1 MLFALLISPVVP
13 HVPTHLTLPDFV
25 ILATLGEGHNCEL
38 SHSHRAA
45 DASSRTVSHSLKGPE
60 YALSH
65 YSK

>member
-1 MLFALLISPVVP
+1 MLFALLISPSVP

-25 ILATLGEGHNCEL
+25 TLATLGEWHNIEL

-45 DASSRTVSHSLKGPE
+45 ETSSRTVFHSRKGPE

-65 YSK
+65 SL